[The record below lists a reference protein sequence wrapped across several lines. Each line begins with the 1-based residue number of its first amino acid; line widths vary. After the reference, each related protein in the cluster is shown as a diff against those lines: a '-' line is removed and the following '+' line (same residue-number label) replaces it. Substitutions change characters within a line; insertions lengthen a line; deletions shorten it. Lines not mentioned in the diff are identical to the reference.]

1 MTAHNHPN
9 EAETKREWV
18 KEIVASGGQ
27 VERPLWPF
35 AYLNFEEQEE
45 QARWAKENYKPFT
58 PIDGLWHPIA
68 QFECVR
74 INAKAGYPRDL
85 KHPYNKTPTKTQ
97 TKTTESFNGN
107 NSNGSGA

>member
-1 MTAHNHPN
+1 MNL
-9 EAETKREWV
+9 AEQEDVRRKWE
-18 KEIVASGGQ
+18 KEIVSGGGQ
-27 VERPLWPF
+27 VNASSPRHPF
-35 AYLNFEEQEE
+35 AYLSFEKQEE

-74 INAKAGYPRDL
+74 INAKAGYPPDL
-85 KHPYNKTPTKTQ
+85 KHPYSKTSTP
-97 TKTTESFNGN
+97 TKTTESPNGN